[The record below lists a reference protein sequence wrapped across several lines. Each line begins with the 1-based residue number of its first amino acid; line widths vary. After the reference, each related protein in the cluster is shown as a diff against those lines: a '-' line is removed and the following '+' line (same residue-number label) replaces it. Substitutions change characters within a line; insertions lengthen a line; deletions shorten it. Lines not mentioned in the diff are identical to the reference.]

1 MKGTNCGNDINPNEK
16 FCGSCGAPITGN
28 TNTQPVNNTNS
39 NNTNVSNTN
48 SNKMN
53 KEAIGSIACS
63 IICLFI
69 FWWLGISGIILGVQA
84 LKEIK
89 ETNEKGKEL
98 AYAGI
103 AIGAVAILLYFAS
116 KF

>member
-1 MKGTNCGNDINPNEK
+1 MKCTNCGNDINPNEK
-16 FCGSCGAPITGN
+16 FCGSCGAPIKE
-28 TNTQPVNNTNS
+28 NS
-39 NNTNVSNTN
+39 QATSNTN
-48 SNKMN
+48 ISNTNENKMN
-53 KEAIGSIACS
+53 KEAIGSIICS
-63 IICLFI
+63 GICLFI

-103 AIGAVAILLYFAS
+103 AIGSLSVFLFIISRF
-116 KF
+116 K